1 MIRLYDS
8 RWPGPNGIGRFAT
21 EVVRRIP
28 GLQPLAADLPLFHP
42 LDPWRL
48 AREIRRVAPA
58 VFFSPGFNA
67 PTATPG
73 VPVVFTLHDLNYV
86 HFSANTT
93 ALKRAYFAT
102 VVKPACRRA
111 ACVLTVSEFSRRQII
126 EWASIPAERV
136 RNVSN
141 GVADSFAPGGAR
153 HSPGFPY
160 LLFVG
165 SQAPHKNLHRLV
177 AALARSKAAGEV
189 KLLVTGRPA
198 GDTARW
204 LAAENL
210 GSHVEFTGLIP
221 DDALP
226 AYYRGAVALTMPSL
240 FEGFGLP
247 VVEAMACGTAVLTS
261 DATSLPEVAGEAA
274 LIVDPTDIAAIAEAI
289 DRLVFDA
296 SLRESL
302 GVRGIARARAFSW
315 DATART
321 TAAVLDEAT
330 RGG

>member
-1 MIRLYDS
+1 VTRLYDS

-21 EVVRRIP
+21 EVVQRIP
-28 GLQPLAADLPLFHP
+28 GLQPLEADLPLFHP

-48 AREIRRVAPA
+48 AREIRRIAPA

-67 PTATPG
+67 PVATPG
-73 VPVVFTLHDLNYV
+73 VPLVFTLHDLNYV
-86 HFSANTT
+86 HFAANTT

-102 VVKPACRRA
+102 IVKPACRRA
-111 ACVLTVSEFSRRQII
+111 ARVLTVSEFSRRQII
-126 EWASIPAERV
+126 EWAHIPEERV

-141 GVADSFAPGGAR
+141 GVAGSFVPGGTR

-165 SQAPHKNLHRLV
+165 SQASHKNLRRLV
-177 AALARSKAAGEV
+177 AALARSGAAREV
-189 KLLVTGRPA
+189 KLLVTGQPTA
-198 GDTARW
+198 DTARW

-210 GSHVEFTGLIP
+210 GSHVEFTGLLP
-221 DDALP
+221 DDELP
-226 AYYRGAVALTMPSL
+226 AYYRGAVALAMPSL

-261 DATSLPEVAGEAA
+261 DATSLPEVAGDAA
-274 LIVDPTDIAAIAEAI
+274 LIVNPTDVDAIAGAI
-289 DRLVFDA
+289 DRLVFDRT
-296 SLRESL
+296 LREDL
-302 GVRGIARARAFSW
+302 GAKGIVRARGFSW
-315 DATART
+315 DETAR
-321 TAAVLDEAT
+321 AIVAVLDEAE